1 MDHPEECLIIGF
13 STLGVSQ
20 VQVKHGSAFPNQWVV
35 SGFSG
40 PKAVC
45 STHQRAAGVVEGE

>member
-13 STLGVSQ
+13 STLGVS
-20 VQVKHGSAFPNQWVV
+20 QVKHGSAFPNQWVV